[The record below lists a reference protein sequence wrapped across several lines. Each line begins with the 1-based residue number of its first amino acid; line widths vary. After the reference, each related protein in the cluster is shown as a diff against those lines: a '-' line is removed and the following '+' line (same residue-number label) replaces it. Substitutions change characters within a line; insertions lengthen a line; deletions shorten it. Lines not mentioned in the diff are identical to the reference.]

1 MKQSG
6 SAGGKLPAVAT
17 VYLRLFNADA
27 PATLSALSVVL
38 LVVDMLPRKKV
49 QH

>member
-6 SAGGKLPAVAT
+6 SAGRKLPAVAT

-27 PATLSALSVVL
+27 PAALRALSVVL
-38 LVVDMLPRKKV
+38 LVADMLPRKKV